1 MARPDFQKR
10 YPLTL
15 IIAAVLAASPAMAD
29 KPSWAGGG
37 KRDNREQHERH
48 DYQNADRKDYERR
61 DHRDADYRDRDR
73 QGGDY
78 GNRDHREVDYG
89 NRNYGDR
96 QYHDHARDRSS
107 DSGRRFFIDRHRTV
121 IHDYYHDQYRS
132 GHCPPGLAKKH
143 NGCMP
148 PGQAKKWGIGRPL
161 PRDVVF
167 YDLPPTVV
175 MNIGYPPPGYRF
187 VRVASDILMIAIGT
201 GIVTDAIY
209 DLSGERW

>member
-1 MARPDFQKR
+1 MAKPDSQKR

-15 IIAAVLAASPAMAD
+15 IIAAVLASPAMAD

-61 DHRDADYRDRDR
+61 DHRNAGYRHKDR

-78 GNRDHREVDYG
+78 GNR
-89 NRNYGDR
+89 NYEGR
-96 QYHDHARDRSS
+96 QYHDRDRSS
-107 DSGRRFFIDRHRTV
+107 YSGGRFFIDRHRTV
-121 IHDYYHDQYRS
+121 IHDYYHDEYRS

-201 GIVTDAIY
+201 GMVMDAIY

>member
-1 MARPDFQKR
+1 MARPDSQKR

-15 IIAAVLAASPAMAD
+15 IIVAVLAASPAMAD

-37 KRDNREQHERH
+37 KGDNREQHERH
-48 DYQNADRKDYERR
+48 NYRTEDRKDYELK
-61 DHRDADYRDRDR
+61 DHRDADYQGRDHR
-73 QGGDY
+73 GGDY
-78 GNRDHREVDYG
+78 GNR
-89 NRNYGDR
+89 NYEDR
-96 QYHDHARDRSS
+96 QYHDRDRSS
-107 DSGRRFFIDRHRTV
+107 YSGGRFFIDRHRTV

-148 PGQAKKWGIGRPL
+148 PGQAKKWGIGKPL
-161 PRDVVF
+161 TRDVVF

-175 MNIGYPPPGYRF
+175 MNIGYPRPGYRF

-201 GIVTDAIY
+201 GIVMDAIY
-209 DLSGERW
+209 DLGGGRW

>member
-1 MARPDFQKR
+1 MAKPDSQKR

-15 IIAAVLAASPAMAD
+15 VIAAVLAASPAMAD
-29 KPSWAGGG
+29 KPSWAGGS

-48 DYQNADRKDYERR
+48 DYRAEDRKDYELKDHRGGDHQDR
-61 DHRDADYRDRDR
+61 DHR
-73 QGGDY
+73 GGDY
-78 GNRDHREVDYG
+78 GNR
-89 NRNYGDR
+89 NYEDR
-96 QYHDHARDRSS
+96 QYHDRDRSS
-107 DSGRRFFIDRHRTV
+107 YYSGGRFFIDRHRTV
-121 IHDYYHDQYRS
+121 IHDYYHDEYRS

-201 GIVTDAIY
+201 GMVMDAIY

>member
-10 YPLTL
+10 YPSTL
-15 IIAAVLAASPAMAD
+15 VIAAVLAASPAMAD

-37 KRDNREQHERH
+37 KEDNREQHERH
-48 DYQNADRKDYERR
+48 DYRTEDRKDYEQN
-61 DHRDADYRDRDR
+61 DHRDADYQDRDQR
-73 QGGDY
+73 GGDY
-78 GNRDHREVDYG
+78 GNR
-89 NRNYGDR
+89 NYEDR
-96 QYHDHARDRSS
+96 QYHDRDRSS
-107 DSGRRFFIDRHRTV
+107 YSGGRFFIDRHRTV
-121 IHDYYHDQYRS
+121 IHDYYQDQYRG

-148 PGQAKKWGIGRPL
+148 PGQAKTWAIGRPL

-175 MNIGYPPPGYRF
+175 RNIGYPPPGYRF

-201 GIVTDAIY
+201 GIVMDAIY